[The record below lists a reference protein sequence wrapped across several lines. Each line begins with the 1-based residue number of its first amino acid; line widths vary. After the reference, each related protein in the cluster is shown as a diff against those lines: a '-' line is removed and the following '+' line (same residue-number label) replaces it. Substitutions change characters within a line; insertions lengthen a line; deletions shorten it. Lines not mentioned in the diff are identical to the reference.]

1 MSLATSPNGQ
11 ADLLVL
17 CYHAVDETWPA
28 ALSVTPSAFRRQLDF
43 LVERGYEA
51 ATFTE
56 AVMEP
61 PRRKT
66 VVITF
71 DDGFR
76 SVVDEAFPLLRER
89 GLVATL
95 FVPTQLVD
103 DRRPASWEGVTQWL
117 GTPHERKMLPVS
129 HAELLELAG
138 AGWEIG
144 SHTCT
149 HPHLTQLAD
158 SELAWELTESRRR
171 CGELLGRSCESLA
184 YPYGDVDERVVRA
197 AAEAGYRAA
206 CTLPARLDA
215 ASPLAWPRVGI
226 WHDDSPRVFALKVSP
241 ALRKV
246 RRSALWNVLDG
257 ARRLPARARA

>member
-1 MSLATSPNGQ
+1 MTAATAANSRP
-11 ADLLVL
+11 DLLVL

-28 ALSVTPSAFRRQLDF
+28 ALSVPPAAFERQLDF
-43 LVERGYEA
+43 LLKRGYET
-51 ATFTE
+51 ATFTD
-56 AVMEP
+56 AVLTP
-61 PRRKT
+61 PERKRA
-66 VVITF
+66 VITF

-76 SVVDEAFPLLRER
+76 SVFDVALPLLRER
-89 GLVATL
+89 GMVATL
-95 FVPTQLVD
+95 FVPTEFVGSG
-103 DRRPASWEGVTQWL
+103 RPASWDGVTQWL
-117 GTPHERKMLPVS
+117 GTPHEPKMLAVS
-129 HAELLELAG
+129 RAELLELVD

-226 WHDDSPRVFALKVSP
+226 WHDDGSRVFALKVSP

-246 RRSALWNVLDG
+246 RRSAIWNILDG